1 MNSLVARKSYWSLT
15 SHTNAH
21 LPLNGEMNEPSKN
34 CSQVRGHASSEKF
47 SFAKPLTEFWQD
59 LQDDQH
65 WKYEASSPV
74 QLLEKLKLDNCLKNH
89 GELAR
94 AEWFWSR
101 RPRLLPIVSYVV
113 WLLAAL
119 GLPLWLF
126 VVPAIGV
133 PLLIISAVAID
144 TEIIRSVRWRRQYER
159 SIDRLIH
166 TSANDE
172 DTFGAGVFA

>member
-1 MNSLVARKSYWSLT
+1 
-15 SHTNAH
+15 
-21 LPLNGEMNEPSKN
+21 MNEPSKS
-34 CSQVRGHASSEKF
+34 CRQISGHASSEKF
-47 SFAKPLTEFWQD
+47 SFAKPLTKFWQD
-59 LQDDQH
+59 LQDDQN

-74 QLLEKLKLDNCLKNH
+74 QLLEKLKLDSGPKNND
-89 GELAR
+89 ELAR

-101 RPRLLPIVSYVV
+101 RPRLLPIFSYVV

-133 PLLIISAVAID
+133 PLLIISAVAVD
-144 TEIIRSVRWRRQYER
+144 TEIVGSVRWRRQYEK

-166 TSANDE
+166 TSANDK
-172 DTFGAGVFA
+172 DTFGVDVFA